1 MLSAQAYSFRQQS
14 KLAISLSW
22 IGGYTNVV
30 AFMGCHTMVSHVTGS
45 TTWFGQ
51 AVAGR
56 HWGTAFFMGFI
67 LVTFWLGAVLSAL
80 MTEGARR
87 RGWRSKYILPLAVE
101 AVLLGFF
108 AIGLEFFMKGVTWS
122 GMGEVGGHSAMGLL
136 LIGMGSMAM
145 GIQNATITR
154 VSGNVVRTT
163 HLTGVMTDLGLESVQ
178 YFFWW
183 RDKMRSRREGRRGR
197 LIRVSARHPS
207 FLRLALLG
215 SIFGSFLLGA
225 VVGTL
230 AYSWQP
236 DYAMAAPVLFL
247 LFIVWMDWRKPIADT
262 RELDLLGDPELRAL
276 GIVQAILPA
285 GLGIYRVHPKLAGK
299 ESVVDFA
306 GWVDRLPERW
316 RVIILAITP
325 LVRLSGNAAMDL
337 EAAVNRL
344 SAAGKK
350 LILCGVVTKQYKELE
365 RSGLLEK
372 IGAEN
377 VCPDLEFAVALGVEA
392 LRPGVAL

>member
-1 MLSAQAYSFRQQS
+1 LSAQAYSFRQQS

-30 AFMGCHTMVSHVTGS
+30 AFMSCHTMVSHVTGS

-56 HWGTAFFMGFI
+56 HWPTALFMAFI
-67 LVTFWLGAVLSAL
+67 LIMFWLGAVVSAL

-101 AVLLGFF
+101 AVLLGAF
-108 AIGLEFFMKGVTWS
+108 AVGLEVLMAGATWS
-122 GMGEVGGHSAMGLL
+122 GAGVVAGHSGIGLL
-136 LIGMGSMAM
+136 LVGMGSMTM
-145 GIQNATITR
+145 GLQNATITR

-163 HLTGVMTDLGLESVQ
+163 HLTGVLTDLGLEGVQ
-178 YFFWW
+178 YYFWW
-183 RDKMRSRREGRRGR
+183 RDKTRSRREGRKGR
-197 LIRVSARHPS
+197 LLRVSARHPS
-207 FLRLALLG
+207 LLRLALLA
-215 SIFGSFLLGA
+215 SIFGSFLLGV

-236 DYAMAAPVLFL
+236 DYAMVAPVLFL
-247 LFIVWMDWRKPIADT
+247 LAIVWIDWRKPIADA
-262 RELDLLGDPELRAL
+262 RELDLMGDPELKAL
-276 GIVQAILPA
+276 GVQSILPKE
-285 GLGIYRVHPKLAGK
+285 LGIYRIHPTLQHK

-306 GWVDRLPERW
+306 AWVDRLPEHW
-316 RVIILAITP
+316 RVVILALTP

-344 SAAGKK
+344 ESDGRK
-350 LILCGVVTKQYKELE
+350 LILCGVATRQYKELE

-372 IGAEN
+372 IGPEN
-377 VCPDLEFAVALGVEA
+377 VCPDLEFAIALGVEA
-392 LRPGVAL
+392 LRPSVAV